1 MSGRDN
7 ARDTVPAETPA
18 SDATSASEVE
28 REAAS
33 LRGAGAAPKSLEV
46 SMGMGL
52 VLVVRRMVANCC
64 KRMRDLRVSPY
75 PQERRARNN

>member
-7 ARDTVPAETPA
+7 ARETVPADTPA

-28 REAAS
+28 RDATSA
-33 LRGAGAAPKSLEV
+33 RGVGAALALLEV

-52 VLVVRRMVANCC
+52 AIVVRRMVANLC
-64 KRMRDLRVSPY
+64 KRMRDSRVSPY
-75 PQERRARNN
+75 ALAERVSQ